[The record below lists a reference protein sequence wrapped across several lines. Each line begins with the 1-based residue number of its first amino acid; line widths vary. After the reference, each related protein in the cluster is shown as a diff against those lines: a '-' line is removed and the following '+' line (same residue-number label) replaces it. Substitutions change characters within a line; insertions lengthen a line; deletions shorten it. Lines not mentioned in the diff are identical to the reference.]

1 MATIVTR
8 KGKRGVRYQV
18 RIHRHG
24 IHQSATFSTRDA
36 ARTWAQMVE
45 GYAAAHGAGLVPE
58 GVAGH
63 SVAEAIERYRRE
75 VLPRKGP
82 GTQQSYDGH
91 LRWWRRRLGSMS
103 LADLRSSEILV
114 HRDRLA
120 RHRSPATVNRY
131 LASLSAVLSAAMLDW
146 EWLEASPMARVRALP
161 EPRGRVRYLTAAER
175 PMLLEAVQASHEP
188 YLAVVVWLAIA
199 TGARKGE
206 LLGLRWRDVDWTR
219 QQLVF
224 HETKNKER
232 RTVPVRGEAWTRLVD
247 WAGGVARIGPD
258 WVFPRPA
265 GTKPL
270 DIRYAWE
277 QARAKAELEDF
288 RFHDLR
294 HSTAS
299 YLAMSGASMVEIAE
313 VLGHKTLQMVR
324 RYAHL
329 SEAHTAGVLE
339 RMVGRFLE

>member
-1 MATIVTR
+1 M
-8 KGKRGVRYQV
+8 K
-18 RIHRHG
+18 
-24 IHQSATFSTRDA
+24 QSATFATRDA

-82 GTQQSYDGH
+82 GTQQGYDGH
-91 LRWWRRRLGSMS
+91 LRWWRRRLGSTL
-103 LADLRSSEILV
+103 LADLRSSEILL

-120 RHRSPATVNRY
+120 RHKSPATVNRY

-161 EPRGRVRYLTAAER
+161 EPQGRVRYLSDAER
-175 PMLLEAVQASHEP
+175 PRLLEAVQASHEP
-188 YLAVVVWLAIA
+188 ALAVVVWLAIA

-224 HETKNKER
+224 HHTKNKER
-232 RTVPVRGEAWTRLVD
+232 RTVPVRGEAWTRLEA

-258 WVFPRPA
+258 WVFPRPD
-265 GTKPL
+265 GRKPL

-277 QARAKAELEDF
+277 QARAQAGLEDF

-299 YLAMSGASMVEIAE
+299 YLAMSGASLVEIAE